1 MEMIRGIV
9 QLIQGTVESLH
20 ENDLHVLAHIPYTSE
35 RQHSNLQEIPARFLA
50 VSFAEFIYSGPH
62 LFDCQS
68 LLGMINHPL
77 VSAFDFL
84 QLFWREFGNSGFP
97 KVIPKE
103 IDEI

>member
-1 MEMIRGIV
+1 MEMIPEVV
-9 QLIQGTVESLH
+9 QSIQDSFESSL

-35 RQHSNLQEIPARFLA
+35 LQHSNRKEIPVRMLA
-50 VSFAEFIYSGPH
+50 VSFEEFIYSGPH
-62 LFDCQS
+62 LFGCQS

-77 VSAFDFL
+77 ISAFDFL